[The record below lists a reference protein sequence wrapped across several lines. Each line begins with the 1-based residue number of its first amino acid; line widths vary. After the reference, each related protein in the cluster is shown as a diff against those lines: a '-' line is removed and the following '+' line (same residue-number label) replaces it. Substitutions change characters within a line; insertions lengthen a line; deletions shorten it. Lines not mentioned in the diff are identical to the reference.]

1 MLYSLRHA
9 LRLMRKSP
17 GFTAAAVLTLALG
30 IGANTAMFSVVY
42 ALLLRPL
49 PLDRPERLVFL
60 VGNNPQRPGST
71 IPFSVTAYETLRD
84 SASTLAGVTAFNS
97 EALTLT
103 GAGDPVQLS
112 GERVSPN
119 FFDVVGVQP
128 VAGRAFQPQEGNP
141 GAATVALLSEGV
153 WERRFGRDPSIL
165 GRSITLAQTP
175 YTVIGIVPRGLTI
188 PRDDVDVWITQIA
201 QYGGLSQEQIRNG
214 AGFLSGIARLKPGVT
229 VEQADAD
236 VGVVNRRYRAEHPG
250 APDADPN
257 GRVFAAP
264 LQDSL
269 LTDVRPTILVLS
281 GAVGLVLLIA
291 CANVAGLMMA
301 RASGRAKEIAVRAAL
316 GAGRGRIIGQLLS
329 ESLVLSASGAVF
341 GALLA
346 LWGVR
351 LLSGADLGLPGL
363 RPIQVDAG
371 VLAFCAAVAMLT
383 GVAFGLLP
391 ALQASRPDLNAVLR
405 DAGRGAAAGRRPR
418 ARRFL
423 VAGQMALSVVLLIAA
438 GLLIESFQRLEQVQP
453 GFDPHDAMTMRI
465 ALPPARYPDD
475 ARRTQFLRE
484 TLSRIEALPGL
495 RAASASLG
503 IPMDAWVR
511 TPFLPEGE
519 TAVPIPR
526 RPLAE
531 WMAITPG
538 YFQALGIPLVRGR
551 AFTWADDA
559 GAPRRVIV
567 SQALA
572 RRFFGDADPLGKHII
587 YARRELPAEIVGV
600 AGDVKSRG
608 LDGDAGFVLYTPYP
622 QVGWANVALT
632 FRAAGDPRLLLNAVE
647 AQVRAVDRDLP
658 LTHVQTLDDYVR
670 NALSGRR
677 RLMWLV
683 AGFAG
688 LALLLAV
695 IGLYGVMAYSVA
707 ERSAEIGIRQAIGA
721 QPSDILR
728 MVLSDAIRISVM
740 GTAAGVAAA
749 VAATRLLAG
758 MLYHVSPT
766 DPATFAAIA
775 AAILTVGIVA
785 SWIPARRA
793 TRVDPVDALRR

>member
-42 ALLLRPL
+42 ALVLRPL
-49 PLDRPERLVFL
+49 PLDHPERLVFL
-60 VGNNPQRPGST
+60 NGTDPQRAGSG

-84 SASTLAGVTAFNS
+84 GASTLTGTTAFTS

-112 GERVSPN
+112 GERVSPD

-153 WERRFGRDPSIL
+153 WERRFGRDPAIL

-175 YTVIGIVPRGLTI
+175 YTVIGIVPRGFTI
-188 PRDDVDVWITQIA
+188 PRYDVDVWITQLA
-201 QYGGLSQEQIRNG
+201 QYGGLSQDQIRSG
-214 AGFLSGIARLKPGVT
+214 AGFLNGIARLKPGVT

-236 VGVVNRRYRAEHPG
+236 VGVVNRRYRVEHSA
-250 APDADPN
+250 APDADPK
-257 GRVFAAP
+257 GRIFAAP

-269 LTDVRPTILVLS
+269 ISDVRPTIMVLA

-301 RASGRAKEIAVRAAL
+301 RAAGRTKEIAVRAAL
-316 GAGRGRIIGQLLS
+316 GAGRGRIVGQLLS
-329 ESLVLSASGAVF
+329 ESLLLSAFGAVL
-341 GALLA
+341 GATLSV
-346 LWGVR
+346 WGVR

-363 RPIQVDAG
+363 RPIEVDAG
-371 VLAFCAAVAMLT
+371 VLAFCAAVAIIT

-405 DAGRGAAAGRRPR
+405 DAGRGSAASRRPR
-418 ARRFL
+418 ARRVL

-438 GLLIESFQRLEQVQP
+438 SLLIESFQRLEQVQP
-453 GFDPHDAMTMRI
+453 GFDPHHAMTMRI

-484 TLSRIEALPGL
+484 TLGRVEALPGVN
-495 RAASASLG
+495 AASGSLG
-503 IPMDAWVR
+503 IPMDSWVR

-519 TAVPIPR
+519 ALVPIPR

-538 YFQALGIPLVRGR
+538 YFQALGIPMVRGR

-572 RRFFGDADPLGKHII
+572 RRYFGDADPLGKHIV
-587 YARRELPAEIVGV
+587 YARREVPAEIVGV

-608 LDGDAGFVLYTPYP
+608 LDGDAGLVLYTPYP
-622 QVGWANVALT
+622 QFGWANVALA
-632 FRAAGDPRLLLNAVE
+632 FRAAGDPRLLVNAVE

-658 LTHVQTLDDYVR
+658 LIRVQTLDDYVQ

-688 LALLLAV
+688 LALLLAA
-695 IGLYGVMAYSVA
+695 IGLYGVMSYSVA

-728 MVLSDAIRISVM
+728 MVLSDSIRISVV
-740 GTAAGVAAA
+740 GTAAGVVAAI
-749 VAATRLLAG
+749 AATRLLSR

-775 AAILTVGIVA
+775 AVILTAGVAA
-785 SWIPARRA
+785 SWIPAHRA

>member
-1 MLYSLRHA
+1 
-9 LRLMRKSP
+9 MRKSP
-17 GFTAAAVLTLALG
+17 GFTTAAVLTLALG

-49 PLDRPERLVFL
+49 PLDHPERLVFL
-60 VGNNPQRPGST
+60 IGNDTQRGGSG
-71 IPFSVTAYETLRD
+71 IPFSVTAYDTLRD
-84 SASTLAGVTAFNS
+84 GVSTLAGVTAFNS

-128 VAGRAFQPQEGNP
+128 VAGRAFQPQEGNT
-141 GAATVALLSEGV
+141 GAQTVALLSEGV

-175 YTVIGIVPRGLTI
+175 YTVIGIVPRGFTI

-214 AGFLSGIARLKPGVT
+214 AGFLNGIARLKPGVT

-236 VGVVNRRYRAEHPG
+236 VGVVNRRYRVEHPG

-257 GRVFAAP
+257 GRMYATP

-269 LTDVRPTILVLS
+269 ISDVRPTILVLT

-301 RASGRAKEIAVRAAL
+301 RAAGRTKEIAVRAAL
-316 GAGRGRIIGQLLS
+316 GAGRARIVGQLLS
-329 ESLVLSASGAVF
+329 ESLLLSAGGAFLGGTCAV
-341 GALLA
+341 
-346 LWGVR
+346 WGVR
-351 LLSGADLGLPGL
+351 LLSRGDLGLPGL
-363 RPIQVDAG
+363 RPIEVDAG

-438 GLLIESFQRLEQVQP
+438 GLLIESFRRLEQVQP
-453 GFDPHDAMTMRI
+453 GFDPRNAMTMRI

-484 TLSRIEALPGL
+484 TLDRVEALPGVKS
-495 RAASASLG
+495 ASGSLG
-503 IPMDAWVR
+503 IPMDSWVR

-519 TAVPIPR
+519 PLVPIPR

-538 YFQALGIPLVRGR
+538 YFQALGIPLIRGR
-551 AFTWADDA
+551 AFTWVDDA
-559 GAPRRVIV
+559 NAPRRVIV

-572 RRFFGDADPLGKHII
+572 RRYFGDADPVGKHII
-587 YARRELPAEIVGV
+587 YARREVPAEIVGV
-600 AGDVKSRG
+600 SGDVKSRG
-608 LDGDAGFVLYTPYP
+608 LDGDSGLVLYTPYP
-622 QVGWANVALT
+622 QFGWANVALS
-632 FRAAGDPRLLLNAVE
+632 FRAAGDPRLLANAVE

-658 LTHVQTLDDYVR
+658 LTHVQTLDDYVQ
-670 NALSGRR
+670 NALNGRR

-695 IGLYGVMAYSVA
+695 IGLYGVMSYSVA

-728 MVLSDAIRISVM
+728 MVLSDAVRISVM
-740 GTAAGVAAA
+740 GTAAGVVAAI
-749 VAATRLLAG
+749 AATRLLSG

-766 DPATFAAIA
+766 DPVTFVAIA
-775 AAILTVGIVA
+775 AAILTVGIAA